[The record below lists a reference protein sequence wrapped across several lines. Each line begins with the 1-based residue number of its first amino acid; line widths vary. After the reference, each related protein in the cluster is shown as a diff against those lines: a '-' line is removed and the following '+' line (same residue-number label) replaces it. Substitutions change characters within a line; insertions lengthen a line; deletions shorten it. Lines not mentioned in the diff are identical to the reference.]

1 MKDIVI
7 KEYYIQYDTIEQ
19 QNFLIDLIMGKKED
33 SEKSDVLMKYAR
45 YPYGYFSKQKHP
57 LALIPTISYESFIK
71 LYNEKRKNE
80 NTL

>member
-33 SEKSDVLMKYAR
+33 GEYPDVLLKYAR
-45 YPYGYFSKQKHP
+45 YPNGCISKERHP
-57 LALIPTISYESFIK
+57 LVFIPTITFESFIK
-71 LYNEKRKNE
+71 LYNENK
-80 NTL
+80 